1 MDIPFG
7 ITGAEPL
14 ADMEGQVLSAGNLMV
29 LISNNFETELF
40 GMGFAL
46 AFQEINRNLYR

>member
-1 MDIPFG
+1 
-7 ITGAEPL
+7 
-14 ADMEGQVLSAGNLMV
+14 LSAGNLMV
-29 LISNNFETELF
+29 SAINFEKELF